1 MISRRQKEQTTI
13 IRGKENNN
21 DEIAQIKMQNKMKQ
35 QSGAVQK
42 TQSKTF
48 VKQSV
53 VDILSAD
60 GGHLVKKSQMYSAVS
75 TTTTSSVTL
84 SQSSSSNSTD
94 DQRDKDISRLKAKI
108 PLQKGSI
115 LHDNVVDTT
124 TLHPHRNIADD
135 VVHAV
140 HKAKRIVIVTGAGIS
155 VSGGIPDFRSMNG
168 LYNMVK
174 QKYPDAVVKG
184 KDIFD
189 AHLFKDEAS
198 TKVFYSFMAE
208 LKQMVDKASPTEVH
222 QFLKNVKDKGKLLRC
237 YTQNIDC
244 MEERLSMTCDL
255 EDKKSDVVMLHGTLQ
270 YVSCTVCKHREE
282 FNDVHSR
289 IFSGGEPPA
298 CPRCLSSSQQRER
311 ASKRS
316 LPIGILRPDIILYS
330 EHHSACDT
338 IGQCWESDLKKRP
351 DLLLVMGTTLKVAG
365 IKTLVRDFA
374 RQVKSLDDIADGGGD
389 GDEHFHNGSGVN
401 RAKLNAS
408 TKNRR
413 ASINP
418 PKRPI
423 RTVLI
428 NKTPIGAEWKD
439 LFDVTWLG
447 EADSICAHI
456 WSIVNELDHA
466 MQARKKKHTS
476 TILPKN
482 KNNNNNN
489 KTTMNKSLKSQS
501 SGVVEKKSIKVDDEL
516 SVSTKVK
523 KLTLKTPL
531 SPSAA
536 SLDHPAS
543 LKAGTKVSPKR
554 TKQSGAISDNPFVD
568 SRTNVVEML

>member
-13 IRGKENNN
+13 IREKENN
-21 DEIAQIKMQNKMKQ
+21 DEIAQIKMQNKKKQ
-35 QSGAVQK
+35 QSVSVKK
-42 TQSKTF
+42 TQTF

-53 VDILSAD
+53 VDILSVD
-60 GGHLVKKSQMYSAVS
+60 GGHLLKKSQMYSAVS
-75 TTTTSSVTL
+75 STTTSSSVTL
-84 SQSSSSNSTD
+84 SQSSSSSSIE
-94 DQRDKDISRLKAKI
+94 DQSDQDISQLKAKI
-108 PLQKGSI
+108 PLHKGMI

-124 TLHPHRNIADD
+124 TLHPHRNIADE

-168 LYNMVK
+168 LYNLVK

-316 LPIGILRPDIILYS
+316 LPIGILRPDIILYN

-338 IGQCWESDLKKRP
+338 IGQCWESDLKKKP

-365 IKTLVRDFA
+365 IKTLVKDFA
-374 RQVKSLDDIADGGGD
+374 RQVKSLDDVVDD
-389 GDEHFHNGSGVN
+389 DDQHLHNGSGVN

-447 EADSICAHI
+447 EADSICSHI

-482 KNNNNNN
+482 NKKNNNNN
-489 KTTMNKSLKSQS
+489 KTTKNKSLKSQS
-501 SGVVEKKSIKVDDEL
+501 AGAVEKKSIKVDDEL

-554 TKQSGAISDNPFVD
+554 TKQSEIIIDENPFVD
-568 SRTNVVEML
+568 SKTNVVEIL